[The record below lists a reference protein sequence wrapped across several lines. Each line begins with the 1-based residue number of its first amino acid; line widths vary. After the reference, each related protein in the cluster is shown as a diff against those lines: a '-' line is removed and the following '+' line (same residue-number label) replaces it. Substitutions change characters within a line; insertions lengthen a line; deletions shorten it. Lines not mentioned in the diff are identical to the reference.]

1 MFFHHLGVRP
11 PSPEIRFCRWGFAC
25 TRSFCCRKELL
36 QHNLSEHV
44 PTAVP
49 VYRHELPMLLRT
61 AEGIGESYETEHFLS
76 SVPRSAKG
84 EGSSQGGKNYS
95 QDSGPAASL
104 PSPPVS
110 LSSRPG
116 GRADDEYSIL
126 SGSESPRSQA
136 QEPSPMFY
144 EDLDHRDF
152 MAQSTH
158 ILLSDAL
165 EPPSPGFASLDAS
178 TGSPRPGSIPPSP
191 SFSDILASSTQKG
204 LAKPQSPIPSRLL
217 AHTLSYDSSS
227 SSNSCAIVE
236 EQLTPD
242 DDFLFDE
249 NRDGLSQ
256 SLPVAGEESDHS
268 DFSQGVHELG
278 ASQMFPTQQPEE
290 TESQNSHQTRPPFL
304 HVRGVQNTTLS
315 SSTSSQLPPPE
326 VAGPTRKQSWY
337 GPTTRPRKRS
347 RGSNLSPSVSPVNT
361 PAASPHGVTAFAVSS
376 SSSRSRR
383 TRGIL
388 DQATPHRIRD
398 DPSHSG
404 LYRKRYKVNS
414 STDPDD
420 ANSRLP
426 KIRYNMPA
434 QRSSHDEDCDADVSQ
449 MQTET
454 QLTMSPAIQQ
464 EPSYGMYDYAIQTQA
479 PYDSQS

>member
-1 MFFHHLGVRP
+1 MIFADSL
-11 PSPEIRFCRWGFAC
+11 RFL
-25 TRSFCCRKELL
+25 K
-36 QHNLSEHV
+36 
-44 PTAVP
+44 
-49 VYRHELPMLLRT
+49 
-61 AEGIGESYETEHFLS
+61 
-76 SVPRSAKG
+76 
-84 EGSSQGGKNYS
+84 
-95 QDSGPAASL
+95 DSGPAASL

-152 MAQSTH
+152 MAQSTN

-217 AHTLSYDSSS
+217 AHTLSCDSSS
-227 SSNSCAIVE
+227 SSNSCAMVE

-242 DDFLFDE
+242 DDLSFDE

-256 SLPVAGEESDHS
+256 SLPVAAAESDHS
-268 DFSQGVHELG
+268 DLSQGLHELD
-278 ASQMFPTQQPEE
+278 ASQIVYTQQPKELD
-290 TESQNSHQTRPPFL
+290 SQNSPQTRRPFL

-315 SSTSSQLPPPE
+315 SSKSSHVPSPE
-326 VAGPTRKQSWY
+326 VPGPTRKQSWY

-347 RGSNLSPSVSPVNT
+347 RGNLSPSVSPVDT
-361 PAASPHGVTAFAVSS
+361 PAASPHGVTAFTVSPS
-376 SSSRSRR
+376 ANRSRR
-383 TRGIL
+383 THGIP

-404 LYRKRYKVNS
+404 LYRRRYNLNS
-414 STDPDD
+414 STDLDD
-420 ANSRLP
+420 ASSRLL
-426 KIRYNMPA
+426 KIRYNLTV

-454 QLTMSPAIQQ
+454 QLTMSPAVQQ

>member
-1 MFFHHLGVRP
+1 MFFDHLGVRP

-25 TRSFCCRKELL
+25 TRSFCSRKELL
-36 QHNLSEHV
+36 QHNLAEHV

-152 MAQSTH
+152 MAQSTN

-204 LAKPQSPIPSRLL
+204 LAKPHSPIPSRFL
-217 AHTLSYDSSS
+217 AHTLSCDSSS

-236 EQLTPD
+236 EQLTPN
-242 DDFLFDE
+242 DDFSFDE
-249 NRDGLSQ
+249 DRDGLSQ
-256 SLPVAGEESDHS
+256 SLPVAAEEFDHS
-268 DFSQGVHELG
+268 DLSQGVHELG
-278 ASQMFPTQQPEE
+278 ASQMFFTQQP
-290 TESQNSHQTRPPFL
+290 TESESQISPQTRRPFL

-376 SSSRSRR
+376 SASRSRR

-404 LYRKRYKVNS
+404 LHRKRYNLN

-420 ANSRLP
+420 ANSSLP
-426 KIRYNMPA
+426 KIRYNMTA
-434 QRSSHDEDCDADVSQ
+434 QHSSHDADCDADVSQ
-449 MQTET
+449 MQPET
-454 QLTMSPAIQQ
+454 QLTMSPAIQ